1 MTRLVIV
8 EVVAAEIRDVQQPF
22 DEDVV
27 ERDEEAE
34 GHHCRNAAGELLAD
48 AVLHEVALEEGD
60 HVAGGVVGAA
70 LGHRAVQADL
80 LPVAGA
86 VLLAAERG
94 LDAAVDQQVGV
105 APDRRGEVGV
115 GLVGEAE
122 VADVVRAVHR
132 LLQRAQHHRL
142 QQLGVGAVLD
152 LLEQLGEV
160 ARARLV
166 ATAEP
171 QAELLEELAQLGE
184 LVLGR
189 RVVDAVQRRML
200 AAGEKVGCAHV
211 GGEHALLDEAVGVV
225 AHLGHDLRDLAVVVE
240 DHAGFGGLEV
250 DRAALG
256 TRLQQHAE
264 ELVEVLEVG
273 QQGREFGPGRRIVLV
288 QRRRDLG
295 VGQARVRPDHRGVE
309 AVVLDLAGGRDRHVG
324 HHGKALDL
332 RVERAQAVGELL
344 GQHRDDAAREV
355 HRVAAVE
362 GVLVERAGGVD
373 IVRDV
378 GDGDDQAV
386 ALALALAIHRVVEVL
401 GGLPVDGDERQLG
414 EVLTPGPVLLAH
426 RFGQLARLRLGL
438 GRELEG
444 QVVLAQRDLDL
455 HAGVGIVAE
464 HLDDAAD
471 RLGELG
477 GLLDQLDGNDLARL
491 GLLASARGDQ
501 DVLRQATVL
510 GDDDH
515 HAVLVDD
522 AADDT
527 GVGALEHLDQLALG
541 AAAAVGAG
549 DAHHDAVAVQYLA
562 HLLGAEEDVGLAV
575 VAAQEA
581 EAVGMTLDTSL
592 DQVGL
597 GRQQVGVAAVA
608 HDLAVAL
615 HGAQAAVE
623 EVELVRR
630 DVERSGEL
638 GERHRH
644 AALGEKLQHVLAA
657 RQRVVVLLGLALVE
671 GVGETHGA
679 GLRCARLARGPAA
692 TGAAHG
698 RAGVVGG
705 GLGARDGAAGVRCGR
720 GGRRAAPG
728 LAARRGGARGVL
740 LRGRLRLAGG
750 CAGAGLIGFF
760 RFASH

>member
-1 MTRLVIV
+1 M
-8 EVVAAEIRDVQQPF
+8 QQAL

-34 GHHCRNAAGELLAD
+34 GHDRRHAAGELLAD

-122 VADVVRAVHR
+122 VADVIGAVHR
-132 LLQRAQHHRL
+132 LLQRAQHHGL

-152 LLEQLGEV
+152 LLEQPGEV

-166 ATAEP
+166 APAQPE
-171 QAELLEELAQLGE
+171 AELLEELAQLGE
-184 LVLGR
+184 LVLGGR
-189 RVVDAVQRRML
+189 IVDAVQRRML
-200 AAGEKVGCAHV
+200 AGGEEVGRAHV
-211 GGEHALLDEAVGVV
+211 GGEHALLDQAVGVV

-256 TRLQQHAE
+256 TRLEQHAE
-264 ELVEVLEVG
+264 ELVEVLEVR
-273 QQGREFGPGRRIVLV
+273 QQRGEFGAHRRVLLV
-288 QRRRDLG
+288 QRRGDLG

-401 GGLPVDGDERQLG
+401 GGLAVDGDQRQLG
-414 EVLTPGPVLLAH
+414 EVLAPGPVLLAH
-426 RFGQLARLRLGL
+426 HVGQLARLRLGL
-438 GRELEG
+438 GRELVG

-455 HAGVGIVAE
+455 HAGVGVVAE

-477 GLLDQLDGNDLARL
+477 GLLDQLDGDDLPGL
-491 GLLASARGDQ
+491 GLLAPARGDQ
-501 DVLRQATVL
+501 DVLRQAAVL
-510 GDDDH
+510 GHDDH
-515 HAVLVDD
+515 HAVLVDH
-522 AADDT
+522 AADDAA
-527 GVGALEHLDQLALG
+527 VGAFEHLDQLAFG
-541 AAAAVGAG
+541 TAAAVLAG
-549 DAHHDAVAVQYLA
+549 DAHDHAVAVQQLA
-562 HLLGAEEDVGLAV
+562 HLLGAEEDVGLTV
-575 VAAQEA
+575 VATQEA
-581 EAVGMTLDTSL
+581 EAVGVTLDAAL
-592 DQVGL
+592 DEVGL
-597 GRQQVGVAAVA
+597 GRQQVGIAAVA
-608 HDLAVAL
+608 HDLAIAL
-615 HGAQAAVE
+615 HRAQATVE

-630 DVERSGEL
+630 DVECGGEL
-638 GERHRH
+638 GEGHRH
-644 AALGEKLQHVLAA
+644 AALGEDLQHVFAA
-657 RQRVVVLLGLALVE
+657 GQRVFVLLRLARVE
-671 GVGETHGA
+671 GVGAADRA
-679 GLRCARLARGPAA
+679 GLDLACVPA
-692 TGAAHG
+692 GSGMG
-698 RAGVVGG
+698 RRSLAG
-705 GLGARDGAAGVRCGR
+705 
-720 GGRRAAPG
+720 RAAP
-728 LAARRGGARGVL
+728 ASSARRRRGAPPVGGASLVRS
-740 LRGRLRLAGG
+740 ASS
-750 CAGAGLIGFF
+750 AGLG
-760 RFASH
+760 RVPARTGAPGR